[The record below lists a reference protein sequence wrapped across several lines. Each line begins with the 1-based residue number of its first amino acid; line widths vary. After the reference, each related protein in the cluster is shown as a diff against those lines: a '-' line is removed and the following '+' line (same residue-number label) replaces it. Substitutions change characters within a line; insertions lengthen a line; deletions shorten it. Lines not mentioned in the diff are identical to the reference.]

1 MKFCIYIFKVVFLI
15 LILQSNTFA
24 KGLPPGTGESDIPA
38 NVLILLD
45 KSGSMT
51 TGMGVSGI
59 DKPQSIAIDSATGD
73 FFVANRDSV
82 NTMVKV
88 TYSNMQVDTSWSA
101 GEYIGTGNCQIDDV
115 TELRVHGG
123 KVYVLSEDDNRM
135 FRLDVTTA
143 DCDWN
148 LSISDPMSMDIQ
160 NNILYAIG
168 DTMRVL
174 DLSSGTPTNIS
185 CSYSGQLKSRGKDT
199 TAALVDSSGENLYLY
214 KSGNWHRFEIESNKC
229 PKTNRAST
237 ISISGL
243 NQSMSMRFK
252 PGSDTILYAVKY
264 WDRIYKI
271 TFNAAKNGVASK
283 VVKGSYQGSKAS
295 TASKIYVDY
304 PYGIDVDSTNDR
316 VILVSRGNQK
326 AAAHAVDFDLNFIKE
341 SDTGPTRWEGAVS
354 AIKAIVTDSSLTSH
368 VDFGF
373 GVWSTSGGNFTNWI
387 GDITTGTA
395 QPCHNYNC
403 LKVRVHRQGAPR
415 IDDIID
421 SINPDGWST
430 QARSFTRMAKNYYNH
445 GTFSPV
451 DSTLD
456 CQDSYVIVIGDGDY
470 FDSTTNAA
478 SDLAALFAKTPPIKT
493 FIVAYGPGI
502 STAGLA
508 KFEQLADAGGTD
520 DVIQAMTPD
529 DLKTQLRA
537 KLTEI
542 VAEKLAFT
550 APSVPL
556 DVSEG
561 GSIYQSSFHYQKNKE
576 WRGSLIR
583 TAIDANGILDELDP
597 GNWSV
602 QEVLPEPDARK
613 IWTTLEGV
621 PYTNDYNNFVTTNKS
636 DIDDLFRIFNYSIA
650 DYHSDTS
657 SPVGTQRCAATA
669 GVIDGNDDDKEGLI
683 KFARGYD
690 YFDYDG
696 DCILD
701 EKRQT
706 LNAVGGLENI
716 YLGDIYHSELV
727 VVGAPSAGTSY
738 TGKNQE
744 AYWRSI
750 NGYET
755 WAQSANLKNRKRIIY
770 VGANDGMLHAFNAS
784 NGVEEWAFI
793 PPFMAAK
800 FPTMVNVVLNKTD
813 GGGSGAIFGVDG
825 SPVVHDMFFAS
836 PLGTGVKAWHTILMA
851 PYGRGGNGFSILDIT
866 DPDAPL
872 HLFSVY
878 NDVVNNTV
886 HTVNHDSIHKEYP
899 YVSDA
904 YNITKFEEV
913 KAVITKF
920 QKGEGAEVC
929 DDTQNNQCYKSTTF
943 TLETDPKVPGLTK
956 DDIEIV
962 KDGADYDDFDISY
975 NSGGHLVFTFGELI
989 QYAAYDD
996 PTPTNP
1002 QIGIR
1007 IVSGAGLGVTAEPG
1021 HDYSRLGESWSS
1033 PRIFRLPN
1041 DGAGDSNFNDD
1052 PYVAIMGGG
1061 FGTQNSGVGSNLTI
1075 VNMEHST
1082 LYGTIEKTINITD
1095 LNTNDIVNSTPGLP
1109 VVITPDTAT
1118 GVDYRGALVYVND
1131 LEGKIT
1137 KFNLTNMSKDPLGL
1151 PIALYDNTTL
1161 FTAGSNKTNGRY
1173 MYHSMDA
1180 AIGQTTG
1187 NLWLFSGTGDYERL
1201 TEKKTAIENLLLGIK
1216 DKHFPYYK
1224 DINIPAEADDLS
1236 VCNDTTADSG
1246 GALCPGE
1253 NDLGWYIKL
1262 ENSEKVSAEP
1272 TVSKGTV
1279 YFPIFRPSTSASRC
1293 DMGDALI
1300 CAIDDECGSPKSDAI
1315 GSASPNEC
1323 KLVGSGVLSKIITFA
1338 DKLFANIAGTG
1349 SSGNIQG
1356 TKTDL
1361 ISIGAA
1367 AGVVDSYRTTWRENF

>member
-1 MKFCIYIFKVVFLI
+1 MKRCIYIFKVIFLI
-15 LILQSNTFA
+15 LILQSNSFS

-51 TGMGVSGI
+51 TGMGTSGI
-59 DKPQSIAIDSATGD
+59 NKPQSIAIDSSTGN
-73 FFVANRDSV
+73 FFIANKGD
-82 NTMVKV
+82 NMVKV
-88 TYSNMQVDTSWSA
+88 KYSDMKVDSTWASGS
-101 GEYIGTGNCQIDDV
+101 YTGTGNCKIDDV
-115 TELRVHGG
+115 LELRIHGG
-123 KVYVLSEDDNRM
+123 KIYVISNDKNRI
-135 FRLDVTTA
+135 FRLDLTTA
-143 DCDWN
+143 ACDWN
-148 LSISDPMSMDIQ
+148 KAITDPRAMDIQ
-160 NNILYAIG
+160 NNILYAFG
-168 DTMRVL
+168 NNMKVY
-174 DLSSGTPTNIS
+174 DLSSGTPSQIS
-185 CSYSGQLKSRGKDT
+185 CSYSSTLKSVGKN
-199 TAALVDSSGENLYLY
+199 AVSVAVDSSGNNLYLFQGG
-214 KSGNWHRFEIESNKC
+214 KIHRFEIKTDKC
-229 PKTNRAST
+229 PKISRAKQINT
-237 ISISGL
+237 SIS
-243 NQSMSMRFK
+243 NAYSMRFQ
-252 PGSDTILYAVKY
+252 PGSDTIFYAVKY
-264 WDRIYKI
+264 WDRFYKF
-271 TFNAAKNGVASK
+271 TLNSSKNGFSNQVI
-283 VVKGSYQGSKAS
+283 KGSYAGSVAS
-295 TASKIYVDY
+295 SASNLYVDY
-304 PYGIDVDSTNDR
+304 PYGLDVDSTNNR
-316 VILVSRGNQK
+316 VIFVSRGYAK
-326 AAAHAVDFDLNFIKE
+326 SSAHVVDFNVNFIKE
-341 SDTGPTRWEGAVS
+341 TPTGPTRWEGAVD
-354 AIKAIVTDSSLTSH
+354 AIKAVVTDSSLTSH

-373 GVWSTSGGNFTNWI
+373 GVWSTSGGNFTGWT
-387 GDITTGTA
+387 GHQTTGTA
-395 QPCHNYNC
+395 IPCHTMNC
-403 LKVRVHRQGAPR
+403 LKVQVHRQGAPR

-451 DSTLD
+451 DPTLD

-470 FDSTTNAA
+470 FDSTANAV
-478 SDLAALFAKTPPIKT
+478 SDLTALFGKTPPIKT

-502 STAGLA
+502 SAPGLA
-508 KFEQLADAGGTD
+508 KFEQLADAGGTE

-576 WRGSLIR
+576 WIGSLIR
-583 TAIDANGILDELDP
+583 TAIDANGILDETDP
-597 GNWSV
+597 MNWSA
-602 QEVLPEPDARK
+602 QAKLPEPDSRK
-613 IWTTLEGV
+613 IWTTLSGV
-621 PYTNDYNNFVTTNKS
+621 PYTNDYNNFVTTNVS
-636 DIDDLFRIFNYSIA
+636 DIDTLFKLFNYTIA

-657 SPVGTQRCAATA
+657 TPVGTQRCASTA
-669 GVIDGNDDDKEGLI
+669 GVIDGNSDDKDGLI
-683 KFARGYD
+683 NFVRGYD

-696 DCILD
+696 DCILN
-701 EKRQT
+701 EKREA
-706 LNAVGGLENI
+706 LNGAGGLDKI

-744 AYWRSI
+744 SYWRSI

-755 WAQSANLKNRKRIIY
+755 WAQSANLKNRKRMIY
-770 VGANDGMLHAFNAS
+770 VGANDGMLHAFDALD
-784 NGVEEWAFI
+784 GTEQWAFV

-800 FPTMVNVVLNKTD
+800 LPLTVNAVLNKAA
-813 GGGSGAIFGVDG
+813 GGGSAAIYGVDG
-825 SPVVHDMFFAS
+825 SPVVHDMYFAS
-836 PLGTGVKAWHTILMA
+836 PLGTGVKAWHTILII

-866 DPDAPL
+866 DADAPL

-878 NDVVNNTV
+878 NDVVQNVV
-886 HTVNHDSIHKEYP
+886 HTMDHNSNHESYP
-899 YVSDA
+899 YVANS
-904 YNITKFEEV
+904 YNITKFKEV
-913 KAVITKF
+913 EKVILNF
-920 QKGEGAEVC
+920 QNGEGAEVC
-929 DDTQNNQCYKSTTF
+929 DATGNNQCHISNTY
-943 TLETDPKVPGLTK
+943 TLVTSPKVPGLTTS
-956 DDIEIV
+956 DIEIT
-962 KDGADYDDFDISY
+962 KDGANYTNFVLSYDGNGD
-975 NSGGHLVFTFGELI
+975 LLFTFGEQI
-989 QYAAYDD
+989 RYAAYDN
-996 PTPTNP
+996 PTPANP
-1002 QIGIR
+1002 QMGIK
-1007 IVSGAGLGVTAEPG
+1007 IVSGAGLGVTLEPG

-1033 PRIFRLPN
+1033 PRIIRLPN
-1041 DGAGDSNFNDD
+1041 DGPGDSNFNDD

-1075 VNMEHST
+1075 VNLEDTT
-1082 LYGTIEKTINITD
+1082 LYGKIEKVIDIVD
-1095 LNTNDIVNSTPGLP
+1095 LNTNDIVNSAPGLP

-1131 LEGKIT
+1131 LEGKVT
-1137 KFNLTNMSKDPLGL
+1137 KFNLTNMPKDQLGA
-1151 PIALYDNTTL
+1151 PISLYDSTTL
-1161 FTAGSNKTNGRY
+1161 FTAGSNITNGRY

-1201 TEKKTAIENLLLGIK
+1201 TDKSTNIENLLLGIK
-1216 DKHFPYYK
+1216 DKDFPHYRNV
-1224 DINIPAEADDLS
+1224 NIAIEADDLS
-1236 VCNDTTADSG
+1236 VCNNTTGDSS
-1246 GALCPGE
+1246 GAQCPGTA
-1253 NDLGWYIKL
+1253 DLGWYIKL
-1262 ENSEKVSAEP
+1262 QNSEKVSAEP

-1279 YFPIFRPSTSASRC
+1279 YFPIFRPSTSANRC

-1315 GSASPNEC
+1315 GSSTANEC